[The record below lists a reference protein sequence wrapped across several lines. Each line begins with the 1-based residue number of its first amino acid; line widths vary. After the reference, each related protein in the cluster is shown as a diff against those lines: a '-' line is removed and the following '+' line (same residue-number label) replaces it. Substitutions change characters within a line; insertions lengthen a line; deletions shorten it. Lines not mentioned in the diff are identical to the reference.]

1 MADKDN
7 KGRLKKGKA
16 VKKSKPL
23 EADGDPAEDSAERRE
38 EQAGEAEDGGEDRR
52 AATEHDYRKDR
63 RAAKKAD
70 NKKERSAAE
79 VAEDEEDEDEYD
91 EDEKD
96 QEEEENV
103 VKFEEN
109 KPEGED
115 G

>member
-52 AATEHDYRKDR
+52 AATEHDYDEDSRAAKAAGDRKER
-63 RAAKKAD
+63 RAAQI
-70 NKKERSAAE
+70 
-79 VAEDEEDEDEYD
+79 AEDEEDEDEYD

-96 QEEEENV
+96 QNDEENV
-103 VKFEEN
+103 VKFEQN